1 MQRLARMSG
10 QVFCVEKIV
19 KEKKT
24 TTKKQRK
31 NAEKNMDLWAAAVS
45 EFSCTKLNAG
55 ACTVDILKY
64 LADKELIKF
73 ETVEAVAD
81 YFDTINQRFPD
92 ATIFR
97 DYSLKCS
104 EKKGLRSRQLLINDL
119 IAKDL
124 N

>member
-24 TTKKQRK
+24 TKKQRK
-31 NAEKNMDLWAAAVS
+31 NAEKNMDLWAAVVS

-55 ACTVDILKY
+55 ACTVDILKF
-64 LADKELIKF
+64 LANKELIKF

-81 YFDTINQRFPD
+81 YFDTINQTFPD
-92 ATIFR
+92 ATVFR

-104 EKKGLRSRQLLINDL
+104 EKKGLRSRQLLNNDL

-124 N
+124 H